1 MPGPRRA
8 VKLPYTE
15 KNIRCPHC
23 KAQLFVGTVMG
34 TILMSRRNCPKCGQ
48 QFLIEND
55 LPSPQSVPGWYELS
69 IFRLVYIVV

>member
-1 MPGPRRA
+1 
-8 VKLPYTE
+8 
-15 KNIRCPHC
+15 
-23 KAQLFVGTVMG
+23 MG

-48 QFLIEND
+48 EFLIEND